1 MGKHSGRHAFK
12 DKLISLGYADLT
24 DDVIENA
31 FGKFKILADKK
42 KHIYDEDIIA
52 LVDDSLVLDN
62 KANTIVLK
70 SLKVFAGTGE
80 PQKAD
85 MTLDVNGQIKSATET
100 GDGPVDAIFKCIK
113 NLYPHDVN
121 LQLYQVHAV
130 TEGTDAQA
138 TVSVRIEENGKT
150 TVGQA
155 ADTDTL
161 VASANAYIAA
171 LNKMILKR
179 EKTAPA
185 MEQEKEK
192 MRGIQMGLFDKVKK
206 IWSQDMAIDLG
217 TANTLVVVKGQGVVL
232 NEPSV
237 VAIVEQAGKKQVLAV
252 GDEAKTMLGRTP
264 GNIEAIRPLRDGVIA
279 DFIVTEEMI
288 KHFIKK
294 VHKGRS
300 FANPRILI
308 CVPTGSTPVERK
320 AIQDSA
326 LAAGARRVQLIEE
339 PIAAAIGANL
349 PISEATGS
357 MVVDIGGGTSEIAV
371 MSLGGLVYS
380 KSLRVAGDAM
390 DGAMANYMRKEYNL
404 MIGDSTAEKI
414 KKEIGTAIPT
424 NDNTYPV
431 KGRDLRSG
439 TPKEVNITEEDT
451 AEALNDILRE
461 MVNGIKDALEATPP
475 ELSADLVDM
484 GLTLT
489 GGGALLKNID
499 KRFSKETGLPVHIAE
514 DPLSCV
520 AVGTGKALD
529 QEQTFSTMMTE
540 Y

>member
-1 MGKHSGRHAFK
+1 
-12 DKLISLGYADLT
+12 
-24 DDVIENA
+24 
-31 FGKFKILADKK
+31 
-42 KHIYDEDIIA
+42 
-52 LVDDSLVLDN
+52 
-62 KANTIVLK
+62 
-70 SLKVFAGTGE
+70 
-80 PQKAD
+80 
-85 MTLDVNGQIKSATET
+85 MTKW
-100 GDGPVDAIFKCIK
+100 FK
-113 NLYPHDVN
+113 NLTN
-121 LQLYQVHAV
+121 
-130 TEGTDAQA
+130 
-138 TVSVRIEENGKT
+138 
-150 TVGQA
+150 
-155 ADTDTL
+155 
-161 VASANAYIAA
+161 
-171 LNKMILKR
+171 
-179 EKTAPA
+179 
-185 MEQEKEK
+185 
-192 MRGIQMGLFDKVKK
+192 

-217 TANTLVVVKGQGVVL
+217 TANTLVVLKGQGVVL

-237 VAIVEQAGKKQVLAV
+237 VAIVENMGKKTVLAV

-264 GNIEAIRPLRDGVIA
+264 GNISAIRPLRDGVIA

-294 VHKGRS
+294 VHKNS
-300 FANPRILI
+300 TFANPRILI

-339 PIAAAIGANL
+339 PIAAAIGAGL

-357 MVVDIGGGTSEIAV
+357 MVVDIGGGTTEIAV

-390 DGAMANYMRKEYNL
+390 DTAMINYMRKEYNL

-414 KKEIGTAIPT
+414 KKEIGTAIPS
-424 NDNTYPV
+424 NNNTYAV

-451 AEALNDILRE
+451 AEALNDILKE
-461 MVNGIKDALEATPP
+461 MVNGIKDALEQTPP

-499 KRFSKETGLPVHIAE
+499 KRFSKETGLPVYVAD
-514 DPLSCV
+514 DPLACV
-520 AVGTGKALD
+520 AIGTGKALD
-529 QEQTFSTMMTE
+529 QEEIFSTMLSE